1 MKVENS
7 TLGLIRKVEG
17 EKLTAY
23 LCTKKVPTIS
33 FGVTIYPNGSKVKLG
48 DVITKEKSKELFFE
62 CSKERE
68 KSVNKLL
75 ISELTQN
82 QWDVMFSICWQY
94 GASWLK
100 KSLILKQINKDH
112 NNLAAIKN
120 IFGLMEYQN
129 RRNIEFNHYK
139 L

>member
-7 TLGLIRKVEG
+7 TLELIRKVEG

-48 DVITKEKSKELFFE
+48 DVVTKEKSKELFFE

-68 KSVNKLL
+68 NSVNKLVT
-75 ISELTQN
+75 SKLTQN

-100 KSLILKQINKDH
+100 KSLILKQVNKDQ
-112 NNLAAIKN
+112 NNILAIKT
-120 IFGLMEYQN
+120 IFGLMGYKN
-129 RRNIEFNHYK
+129 RRAIELNHYTT
-139 L
+139 